1 MNACDTRATGR
12 FAWAVRRITDANTP
26 DFHVAYRSGHCIT

>member
-1 MNACDTRATGR
+1 MNACYTRVTGR

-26 DFHVAYRSGHCIT
+26 DLHVALRSGRFIT